1 MNTFKGTGIAIV
13 TPFTANLE
21 IDYDTL
27 GKLIEYWIQGGV
39 DYLVVMGTTGESVT
53 LNKEEKKALL
63 NFCVKTINGRIP
75 LVLGL
80 GGNYTA
86 EIIESLQSFDLNG
99 VSAILSV
106 SPYYNKPNQRG
117 IYEHFKA
124 ISQASPLPIILYN
137 VPGRTGSNMLP
148 KTTLQLANDFEN
160 IIGIKEASGNL
171 EQITDIIISR
181 PENFLVISGDD
192 NLTLPTIA
200 SGGDGLISV
209 VANAYPAAYSTMVKH
224 CLIGDYKSALAL
236 HHKYFN
242 LVKLLFA
249 DGSPGGIKAVLKAM
263 NLCSDVVRPPLY
275 KVSEEIE
282 KQIITFVKQHD

>member
-13 TPFTANLE
+13 TPFTTRLE
-21 IDYDTL
+21 IDYDAL
-27 GKLIEYWIQGGV
+27 GKLIEFWISGKV

-53 LNKEEKKALL
+53 LNKEEKKELL
-63 NFCVKTINGRIP
+63 SFCVKKIAGRIP

-80 GGNYTA
+80 GGNHTA
-86 EIIESLQSFDLNG
+86 EIIASMRSFDLTG
-99 VSAILSV
+99 VSALLSV

-117 IYEHFKA
+117 IYEHFKTIA
-124 ISQASPLPIILYN
+124 LASPLPIILYN

-148 KTTLQLANDFEN
+148 KTTLQLANDFKN

-171 EQITDIIISR
+171 EQITDIIINR
-181 PENFLVISGDD
+181 PDGFLVISGDD

-209 VANAYPAAYSTMVKH
+209 VANAYPAEYSRMVKH
-224 CLIGDYKSALAL
+224 CLSGEFSQALPL
-236 HHKYFN
+236 HLKYFN

-263 NLCSDVVRPPLY
+263 NLCPDVVRPPLY
-275 KVSEEIE
+275 NISEEIE
-282 KQIITFVKQHD
+282 KQIITFVKQHS